1 TSRSVESSTETLN
14 NPRFKTIR
22 RMEDCLQKVKK
33 AIELYERARASPN
46 SVTVTELAR
55 RISSPRSHGSSAKA
69 GVKAHNVWGDPL
81 QACTSEDYWT
91 PLPLAHTLEG
101 MWIYGVADLV
111 RFRHGQPIEVVEL
124 KHYKEPDKYAE
135 AQAAIYA
142 WLTAKLFNAK
152 PKAYLV
158 LGWNRQRYTAI
169 LEVKYSLTEVER
181 KVKTTLS
188 AMESRKKRSAHRKN
202 S

>member
-1 TSRSVESSTETLN
+1 
-14 NPRFKTIR
+14 
-22 RMEDCLQKVKK
+22 VKK

-46 SVTVTELAR
+46 SVTVTELAK

-69 GVKAHNVWGDPL
+69 GAKAHNVWGDPL

-101 MWIYGVADLV
+101 IWIYGVADLV
-111 RFRHGQPIEVVEL
+111 RFRHGQPVEVVEL

-142 WLTAKLFNAK
+142 WLTAKLFNK
-152 PKAYLV
+152 TPKAYIV
-158 LGWNRQRYTAI
+158 TGWNGKTYASKH
-169 LEVKYSLTEVER
+169 EVNYKAGEIE
-181 KVKTTLS
+181 KTL
-188 AMESRKKRSAHRKN
+188 RRCIVN
-202 S
+202 SIRPSSKQHS

>member
-1 TSRSVESSTETLN
+1 
-14 NPRFKTIR
+14 
-22 RMEDCLQKVKK
+22 MEECLQKVKK

-101 MWIYGVADLV
+101 TWIYGVADLV
-111 RFRHGQPIEVVEL
+111 RFRHGQPVEVVEL
-124 KHYKEPDKYAE
+124 KHYSEADEYAIT
-135 AQAAIYA
+135 QVQLYA
-142 WLTAKLFNAK
+142 WLTAKLFETT
-152 PKAYLV
+152 PKAYLI
-158 LGWNRQRYTAI
+158 LGWNGRKYAEK
-169 LEVKYSLTEVER
+169 LEVLYKVEEVEKKVKAIKMR
-181 KVKTTLS
+181 KV
-188 AMESRKKRSAHRKN
+188 
-202 S
+202 